1 MEPTYPYPI
10 YYVISR
16 GVLNPQGI
24 MIHHVLKV
32 VETTLDRIN
41 DVYQREA
48 LPIIDQAQFN
58 VYTMMIDRPA
68 NLDFLLKLAEAE
80 KASAK

>member
-16 GVLNPQGI
+16 GVTNQQMA
-24 MIHHVLKV
+24 MIYHVIKV
-32 VETTLDRIN
+32 VETTMDQLN
-41 DVYQREA
+41 AVYQREV
-48 LPIIDQAQFN
+48 LPLINQGVN
-58 VYTMMIDRPA
+58 VYTLLLDRPA